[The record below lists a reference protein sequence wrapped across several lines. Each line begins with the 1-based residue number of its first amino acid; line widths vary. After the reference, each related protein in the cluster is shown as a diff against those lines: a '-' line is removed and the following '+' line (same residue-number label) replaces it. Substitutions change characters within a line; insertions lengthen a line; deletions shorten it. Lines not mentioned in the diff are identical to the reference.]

1 MVVTHE
7 TLISAAAVI
16 SALAVIGG
24 VVFAVYKW
32 ILKQNKQD
40 DDIKVIKEEQSILVK
55 GILACLK
62 GLHEQGCDGPV
73 DDAIGKLEEH
83 INKQAHK

>member
-1 MVVTHE
+1 ME
-7 TLISAAAVI
+7 LISALSTLI

-24 VVFAVYKW
+24 VVFAIFRW

-40 DDIKVIKEEQSILVK
+40 DDIKGIKEEQSILVK
-55 GILACLK
+55 GVLACLK

-73 DDAIGKLEEH
+73 DDAIGKIEEH
-83 INKQAHK
+83 INRQAHK

>member
-1 MVVTHE
+1 MTIDFSTIV
-7 TLISAAAVI
+7 SAAAII
-16 SALAVIGG
+16 SALTVIAG
-24 VVFAVYKW
+24 VVFAFFKW
-32 ILKQNKQD
+32 ILKQGKQD
-40 DDIKVIKEEQSILVK
+40 TDIKSIKEEQAILTT

-73 DDAIGKLEEH
+73 DDAIDKLETH